1 MKKCL
6 VICSG
11 GLDSTTMSLI
21 KREEGNVVDLI
32 TFDYGQKAS
41 NEIKQSKKLAEKI
54 DAKHILIDIRSL
66 KFIFGD
72 KNQLTNDNID
82 VENTFKGSVVVPLRN
97 SVFVNLAY
105 IYAMTHQYDEVILGS
120 HLDDLTLDENSEYM
134 FPDCSPQFFT
144 AINQAYEK
152 GKRKEDHKTEIISA
166 SMLNFYKK
174 NLIQKAYKINKYILF
189 ESWSCYLNEKV
200 QCGICDSCKN
210 RRNSFMQAEI
220 KDETI
225 YKNQGQW

>member
-54 DAKHILIDIRSL
+54 YAKHIIIDISSL

-72 KNQLTNDNID
+72 KNQLTNDNIE

-120 HLDDLTLDENSEYM
+120 HLDDLTLDENNEYM

-144 AINQAYEK
+144 AMNQAYEK

-174 NLIQKAYKINKYILF
+174 NLIQKAYEINKYILF
-189 ESWSCYLNEKV
+189 ESWSCYLNEEV

-210 RRNSFMQAEI
+210 RKNSFIQADI
-220 KDETI
+220 QDETI
-225 YKNQGQW
+225 YKN